1 MSCPLASVRDQDSRW
16 FPLQWHIDKCPKALQ
31 GTPLPGQQDGKI
43 PDGAQAGRLAFS
55 MVIGDKSLALRVE
68 YYFKRLAKKEKERI
82 VKAKRLVFD
91 KDSGRIRI

>member
-1 MSCPLASVRDQDSRW
+1 
-16 FPLQWHIDKCPKALQ
+16 
-31 GTPLPGQQDGKI
+31 
-43 PDGAQAGRLAFS
+43 